1 MRGASIMRTM
11 SALLCALTCQTVS
24 MTVSKKWLTNI
35 DLDKIKAEC
44 EDECCNPPGSS
55 AKATSSAIFGAVNT
69 AIPEATTEHSEI
81 LRLLILANENSKSGE
96 AATEHSEIP
105 EAACQEARRSKK
117 SLKGRSSILANENSQ
132 SGEAATEH
140 SLAVKSHQHRSY
152 YQ

>member
-55 AKATSSAIFGAVNT
+55 AKATSSAIFGSVNT

-105 EAACQEARRSKK
+105 EAACQEAKRPKK
-117 SLKGRSSILANENSQ
+117 SGKGSSSQ
-132 SGEAATEH
+132 NQRKPLPIPRKHARTAIPDPEEVAG
-140 SLAVKSHQHRSY
+140 
-152 YQ
+152 

>member
-55 AKATSSAIFGAVNT
+55 AKATSSAIFGSVNT

-81 LRLLILANENSKSGE
+81 RRLLILANENSKSGE

-105 EAACQEARRSKK
+105 ETACQEAKRPRK
-117 SLKGRSSILANENSQ
+117 SGKGT
-132 SGEAATEH
+132 G
-140 SLAVKSHQHRSY
+140 SHARTPSPDPEEVAG
-152 YQ
+152 

>member
-55 AKATSSAIFGAVNT
+55 AKATSSAIFGSVNT

-81 LRLLILANENSKSGE
+81 QRLHILANENSKSGE

-105 EAACQEARRSKK
+105 EAACQEAKRSKK

-140 SLAVKSHQHRSY
+140 SLAVRSHQHRSY

>member
-1 MRGASIMRTM
+1 
-11 SALLCALTCQTVS
+11 

-81 LRLLILANENSKSGE
+81 LRLLILDNENSKSGE

-105 EAACQEARRSKK
+105 EAACQEAKRPKK
-117 SLKGRSSILANENSQ
+117 SRKGSSSILANENSQ
-132 SGEAATEH
+132 NGEAATEH
-140 SLAVKSHQHRSY
+140 SLAVRSHQHRSY